1 MSSHDKTSHD
11 DLSGARYVSFTTF
24 RRDGSPVSTPV
35 WVVPFEGGWA
45 FTTGGEAGKVKRLRN
60 DARATLQVCDRRG
73 RVADGTTV
81 HEGAAIILHGDD
93 YERVAALVRDKYKV
107 GWALL
112 SVWERAQ
119 KLLGRD
125 DGIADRAIK
134 VTLHA

>member
-1 MSSHDKTSHD
+1 
-11 DLSGARYVSFTTF
+11 
-24 RRDGSPVSTPV
+24 
-35 WVVPFEGGWA
+35 
-45 FTTGGEAGKVKRLRN
+45 
-60 DARATLQVCDRRG
+60 
-73 RVADGTTV
+73 
-81 HEGAAIILHGDD
+81 
-93 YERVAALVRDKYKV
+93 DKYKV